1 VLALPILFL
10 LQDDSGQFMTAKQRR
25 EAAQASL
32 KVKRKQG
39 ARVEEVQEEVVVR
52 KSLLDEKVEMLKAGV
67 VETKSIVELEV
78 EESKALLEDLSNKK
92 SLMSVQVTLNSE
104 L

>member
-1 VLALPILFL
+1 
-10 LQDDSGQFMTAKQRR
+10 M
-25 EAAQASL
+25 

-78 EESKALLEDLSNKK
+78 EENKALLEDLSNKK
-92 SLMSVQVTLNSE
+92 SLMSVQVTLNSD
-104 L
+104 LSTYFL

>member
-1 VLALPILFL
+1 
-10 LQDDSGQFMTAKQRR
+10 MTAKQRR

-78 EESKALLEDLSNKK
+78 EENKALLEDLSNKK
-92 SLMSVQVTLNSE
+92 SLMSVQVTLNSD
-104 L
+104 LSTYFL